1 MLLTHEV
8 LERARSQPNRQRR
21 GLREAVCGGFRE
33 EVSHDPKYAPDM
45 ASHEAEDYSQPIL
58 SGAAASDY
66 ERYLNTE
73 QLLALQKGPDEWVHR
88 DELLFQVTHQASEL
102 WLKLSASD
110 ADEAARLIEEGDLR
124 GALRLLERASLC
136 IRFVVSQLDMLER
149 MSPWEYQ
156 EIRKVLGHGSG
167 FDSPG
172 WNELRRVLPRLGQ
185 GFHATRR
192 AAGLSLAELYV
203 QGREH
208 EDLYR
213 IAEALLELD
222 EVAQLWRL
230 RHYQVVSRVIGDKV
244 VGTQGTPVE
253 LLGRLVTK
261 TSFPELWEVR
271 NELTALSKAEL
282 E

>member
-1 MLLTHEV
+1 V
-8 LERARSQPNRQRR
+8 A
-21 GLREAVCGGFRE
+21 
-33 EVSHDPKYAPDM
+33 APSD
-45 ASHEAEDYSQPIL
+45 ASPESEDYSQPIL
-58 SGAAASDY
+58 AGGAGSDY

-73 QLLALQKGPDEWVHR
+73 ELLALQKGPDEWVHR

-102 WLKLSASD
+102 WLKLSAND
-110 ADEAARLIEEGDLR
+110 AGEAARLLEAGDHR
-124 GALRLLERASLC
+124 GALRLLARSTLA
-136 IRFVVSQLDMLER
+136 IRFVIAQLDMLEH

-172 WNELRRVLPRLGQ
+172 WNALRHELPRLSQ
-185 GFHATRR
+185 AFHKVRR
-192 AAGLSLAELYV
+192 EASLTLAELYV
-203 QGREH
+203 QGRDH

-213 IAEALLELD
+213 LAEALIELD
-222 EVAQLWRL
+222 EQAQHWRL
-230 RHYQVVSRVIGDKV
+230 RHYQVVARVIGDKV

-271 NELTALSKAEL
+271 NELTALSKAEPGDA
-282 E
+282 

>member
-1 MLLTHEV
+1 M
-8 LERARSQPNRQRR
+8 A
-21 GLREAVCGGFRE
+21 
-33 EVSHDPKYAPDM
+33 APSD
-45 ASHEAEDYSQPIL
+45 ASPEPEDYSQPVL
-58 SGAAASDY
+58 AGRAGSDY

-73 QLLALQKGPDEWVHR
+73 ELLALQKGPDEWVHR

-110 ADEAARLIEEGDLR
+110 AGEAARLLEEDDLR
-124 GALRLLERASLC
+124 GALRLLSRASLA
-136 IRFVVSQLDMLER
+136 IRFVISQLDMLEH

-172 WNELRRVLPRLGQ
+172 WNALRHELPRLGQ
-185 GFHATRR
+185 AFHDARR
-192 AAGLSLAELYV
+192 AAGLMLSELYV
-203 QGREH
+203 RGREH

-213 IAEALLELD
+213 LAEALIELD
-222 EVAQLWRL
+222 EQAQLWRL
-230 RHYQVVSRVIGDKV
+230 RHYQVVARVIGDKV

-253 LLGRLVTK
+253 LLGRLVSK

-271 NELTALSKAEL
+271 NELTALSKE
-282 E
+282 EPS